1 MEIDDTKKKHIMFS
15 YSWKQKG
22 RVRHIYDIIEENYPY
37 VPKWI
42 DINEMQ
48 GNIIESMTDAVE
60 NSFLVIVFLSK
71 DYKNSKNCKTESE
84 LIIGKQKKYL
94 LVLLD
99 QDFPF
104 LETNEKDNWISKT
117 FNNQFYIDLDDL
129 DHDNL
134 CKLIELV
141 SKEISSYYNFN
152 NTNDNKLYH
161 RKPSFSASNID
172 PSFVL
177 KKRNSKNT
185 ITSKYSPL
193 KNQSIQ
199 NNLSNNDSKELDNFI
214 LNNNLNQNDI
224 DNIKD
229 LVVKTPRTMIPTL
242 KAEGLSFKGILN
254 IINDIKNE
262 DSYRESNYDDTDYT

>member
-22 RVRHIYDIIEENYPY
+22 RVRHIYDIIEENFPCI
-37 VPKWI
+37 PKWI

-94 LVLLD
+94 IVLLD
-99 QDFPF
+99 QNFPF
-104 LETNEKDNWISKT
+104 LDENEKDNWISKT

-152 NTNDNKLYH
+152 KINDNKLYN
-161 RKPSFSASNID
+161 RRPSFSANNID
-172 PSFVL
+172 HSFVL
-177 KKRNSKNT
+177 KKKNSKNT

-193 KNQSIQ
+193 KNQSVR
-199 NNLSNNDSKELDNFI
+199 NNLSKNDSNELDNFI

-229 LVVKTPRTMIPTL
+229 LVVKTPRTMVPTL

-262 DSYRESNYDDTDYT
+262 DSFRESNYDDTDYT